1 MIAATGGAVNVQM
14 SARDRCLLDDLDRQF
29 GTIGPGDPCPVFES
43 GRDMAGAADASAAE
57 FIQLKQLGRQRMAAC
72 VPLAFL
78 RIDPDDEPAIS
89 GHALRLTGFGETLLD
104 IAFDV
109 LKPDHRFLV
118 HPRDLLG
125 AGL

>member
-1 MIAATGGAVNVQM
+1 MIAATGGVVNVQM
-14 SARDRCLLDDLDRQF
+14 SARDRRLLDDLDRQF
-29 GTIGPGDPCPVFES
+29 RTIGPRDRCLVFES
-43 GRDMAGAADASAAE
+43 GRDIAGAADASAAE
-57 FIQLKQLGRQRMAAC
+57 FIQLKQLGRQRMAAG

-78 RIDPDDEPAIS
+78 RM
-89 GHALRLTGFGETLLD
+89 TGFGETFLD